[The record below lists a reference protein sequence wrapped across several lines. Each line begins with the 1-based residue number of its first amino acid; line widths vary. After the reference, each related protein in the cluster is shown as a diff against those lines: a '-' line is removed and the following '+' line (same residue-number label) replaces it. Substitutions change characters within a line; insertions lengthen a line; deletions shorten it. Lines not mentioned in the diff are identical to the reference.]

1 MNRAARRKMV
11 RKFPGYRKALKAA
24 ANDAVKGFENMIK
37 ENWVNDETLNEGAVV
52 DDGERNFGED
62 EIYND

>member
-11 RKFPGYRKALKAA
+11 RKFPGYRKALKSA
-24 ANDAVKGFENMIK
+24 ANDAVNRFENMIK

-52 DDGERNFGED
+52 DDEEGNFGED

>member
-24 ANDAVKGFENMIK
+24 AKDAVNVFENMIK

-52 DDGERNFGED
+52 DDGEGNFGED

>member
-24 ANDAVKGFENMIK
+24 TNDAVKVFENMIK

-52 DDGERNFGED
+52 DDGEGNLGED

>member
-24 ANDAVKGFENMIK
+24 AKDAVNGFENMIK

-52 DDGERNFGED
+52 DNGEGNFGED